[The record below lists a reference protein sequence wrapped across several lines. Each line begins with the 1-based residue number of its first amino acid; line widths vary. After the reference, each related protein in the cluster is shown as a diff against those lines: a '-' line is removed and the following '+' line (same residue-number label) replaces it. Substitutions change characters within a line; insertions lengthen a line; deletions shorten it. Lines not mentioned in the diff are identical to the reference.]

1 VRLYKRRVA
10 ADQTTRDF
18 PQNPASFAG
27 VTPFWGRYFS
37 MSILTSRRFL
47 PLFITQFLGAF
58 NDSMFKNAFAML
70 ITYKLAKTVTIDA
83 PVLVAI
89 LQGVF
94 ILPFFLFSAT
104 AGQLSDKMDR
114 SAIARYVKI
123 AEILIMLFATVGFM
137 YDSVSTLMVAV
148 FGMGLHST
156 FFGPVKYAILPQH
169 LEGKNL
175 LAGNA
180 YVEAGTF
187 LAILVGTTLGGVL
200 VGVEHGDVFVSFAVL
215 AVAGTGYAASRF
227 IPPAPGPSPDLVIN
241 KNVWAETK
249 KIMDHIRQDVHIYR
263 CVLAISWFWL
273 VGSIYLAQFIPFARD
288 YLGGAEGVATL
299 MLTLFAFGIG
309 AGSIFCNKLLKGR
322 IQATYVPIAAIGMA
336 VFGID
341 LYFAS
346 HNGAPAAEG
355 EFLSAMQFLSIPAN
369 WRIVVDLFM
378 IAFSGGMF
386 GVPLY
391 AIVQQDSDPAY
402 LARQI
407 AGLNISNAMFIV
419 AGSVTTAVLLAM
431 HFTIPQIFLA
441 IALTNVLV
449 AVYIAQL
456 LPDHLFRSVARAV
469 FGWMY
474 GVKVIGMENFEKAG
488 NKVLIIANHTSFLD
502 AALIAAYL
510 PVKVTFAINTHVAK
524 LWWMQPLMKIVDA
537 FPVDPTNPMAIKS
550 LVDVVKGGKIGM
562 IFPEGRIT
570 VTGSLMKVYEG
581 PGLIA
586 DKAHAKILPIRIEGA
601 QYTRFSRLH
610 GKVRLRAFPKI
621 TLTILEPRDF
631 VLPEGVYGRKR
642 RHLAAGQLYDMMSSM
657 MFDAS
662 DIEKPLITS
671 LIEARHTFG
680 GGHLIAE
687 DPERQPVN
695 YRDFIARA
703 MVLGLLLNRAVKK
716 DPNAK
721 IPAVGVMLPNMVGTA
736 LTFFGLHSIRRVPAM
751 LNFSSGPSQIVS
763 ACKTALLSHVVTSKR
778 FIEMGKME
786 AVTNA
791 LAEAGIAL
799 VYLEDLRKSVRITDK
814 LAGLFA
820 KFIPEVVDAFRKPA
834 EAGDPAVILFTSG
847 SEGTPKG
854 VVLSHRNVQAN
865 RCQIAARVDF
875 GQSDIVF
882 NCLPMFHSFGLT
894 AGTLLPILFGIR
906 TFYYP
911 SPLHYRIV
919 PELVY
924 DTNATIMFG
933 TDTFLAG
940 YARFAHPYDFHA
952 IRYVF
957 AGAEKLREETR
968 KVYAEKYGVRIFE
981 GYGATETA
989 PVISINTP
997 MHNRPGSVGRL
1008 MPGMEHRLESV
1019 EGLEGNT
1026 GKLMIKGP
1034 NIMLGYLKSDAP
1046 GILQPPAE
1054 GWYDT
1059 GDIVGM
1065 DGEGFIT
1072 IQGRLKRFAKI
1083 AGEMVSLTAVES
1095 AVQKLWPD
1103 KMHAVISVKDEKKGE
1118 KLILYTTQE
1127 GARSDE
1133 LLAHF
1138 RKLGLSE
1145 LAVPKQ
1151 IEPVAEIPVLGTGKT
1166 DYMSLKKIAEG

>member
-1 VRLYKRRVA
+1 
-10 ADQTTRDF
+10 
-18 PQNPASFAG
+18 
-27 VTPFWGRYFS
+27 

-47 PLFITQFLGAF
+47 PLFVTQFLGAF
-58 NDSMFKNAFAML
+58 NDSMFKNGLAML
-70 ITYKLAKTVTIDA
+70 VTYKLAKTVNGDTGI
-83 PVLVAI
+83 LVA
-89 LQGVF
+89 LSQGIF

-114 SAIARYVKI
+114 GQIARYVKI
-123 AEILIMLFATVGFM
+123 AEIAIMFFATVGFLTG
-137 YDSVSTLMVAV
+137 SVTTLMVAV

-169 LEGKNL
+169 LEGKEL
-175 LAGNA
+175 LEGNA
-180 YVEAGTF
+180 YVEAATF
-187 LAILVGTTLGGVL
+187 LAILIGTTAGGL
-200 VGVEHGDVFVSFAVL
+200 LIGVEHGDIFISLAVL
-215 AVAGTGYAASRF
+215 AVAGAGYAASRF
-227 IPPAPGPSPDLVIN
+227 IPAAPGPSPDLVIN
-241 KNVWAETK
+241 KNVWAETT
-249 KIMDHIRQDVHIYR
+249 KIMDHIRQDVDIYR
-263 CVLAISWFWL
+263 CVLAISWFWMI
-273 VGSIYLAQFIPFARD
+273 GSIYLVQFIPFARD
-288 YLGGAEGVATL
+288 YLGGNESVATL
-299 MLTLFAFGIG
+299 LSTMFAVGIG
-309 AGSIFCNKLLKGR
+309 AGSVFCNKLLKGR
-322 IQATYVPIAAIGMA
+322 VQATYVPIAAIGMA
-336 VFGID
+336 LFGID
-341 LYFAS
+341 LFLAS
-346 HNGAPAAEG
+346 HDGAPAPAG
-355 EFLSAMQFLSIPAN
+355 LALTAGQFLSVPSH
-369 WRIVVDLFM
+369 WRILLDLFM

-391 AIVQQDSDPAY
+391 AMVQKDSDPAY

-407 AGLNISNAMFIV
+407 AGLNVMNAMFMVTGAV
-419 AGSVTTAVLLAM
+419 ATAVLLAM
-431 HFTIPQIFLA
+431 HFTLPQIFLA
-441 IALTNVLV
+441 IALANVLV

-510 PVKVTFAINTHVAK
+510 PVKITFAINTHVAK

-662 DIEKPLITS
+662 DIEKPLMTS
-671 LIEARHTFG
+671 LIEARCGFG
-680 GGHLIAE
+680 GGHVIAE

-695 YRDFIARA
+695 YRDFVTRA
-703 MVLGLLLNRAVKK
+703 MVLGRILNRAVKK

-721 IPAVGVMLPNMVGTA
+721 IQAVGVMLPNMVGTA
-736 LTFFGLHSIRRVPAM
+736 LTFFGLHSIRRTPAM
-751 LNFSSGPSQIVS
+751 LNFSSGPSQIAS
-763 ACKTALLSHVVTSKR
+763 ACKTAMLTSVITSKR

-786 AVTNA
+786 AVVKA
-791 LAEAGIAL
+791 LEEAGVTL
-799 VYLEDLRKSVRITDK
+799 LYLEDLRKNLRVTDK
-814 LAGLFA
+814 IVGLFA
-820 KFIPEVVDAFRKPA
+820 KVVPEVVDAFRKPA
-834 EAGDPAVILFTSG
+834 DANDPAVILFTSG

-865 RCQIAARVDF
+865 RCQIASRVDF
-875 GQSDIVF
+875 GPSDIVF

-968 KVYAEKYGVRIFE
+968 KIYAEKYGVRIFE

-1008 MPGMEHRLESV
+1008 MPGMEHKLESV
-1019 EGLEGNT
+1019 EGLDGNT

-1046 GILQPPAE
+1046 GILQPPDN

-1103 KMHAVISVKDEKKGE
+1103 KMHAVISVKDDKKGE
-1118 KLILYTTQE
+1118 KLILYTTQ
-1127 GARSDE
+1127 GNARTEDI
-1133 LLAHF
+1133 LQHF
-1138 RKLGLSE
+1138 RRLGLSE
-1145 LAVPKQ
+1145 LAVPRQ